1 MMLFGFLLPGKR
13 KQRGEQI
20 IAGGVGLEY
29 ILTYKQTYVHH
40 EAIQTPNS
48 SHLPI

>member
-1 MMLFGFLLPGKR
+1 MMLFGFLLPGKK

-29 ILTYKQTYVHH
+29 LLQTNFC
-40 EAIQTPNS
+40 TP
-48 SHLPI
+48 